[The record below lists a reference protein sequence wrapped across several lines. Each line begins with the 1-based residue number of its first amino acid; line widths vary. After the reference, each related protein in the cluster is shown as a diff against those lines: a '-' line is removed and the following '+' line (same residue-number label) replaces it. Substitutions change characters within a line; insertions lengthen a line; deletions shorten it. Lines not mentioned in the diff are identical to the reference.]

1 MATKQ
6 SGRKAGSNSSAFHI
20 LGDTLESAAE
30 TFEEATANAHDSA
43 KRAAVVTKSALGKAL
58 YNACYGISYGAVY
71 SSVFLVELLPDG
83 STLKKGFTE
92 GAESAL
98 EARHKAADRKSAVKP
113 KAKRAAKPKVRA
125 TTPVKARADDF
136 AAAAAVG

>member
-6 SGRKAGSNSSAFHI
+6 SGRKARSNTSAFHI

-43 KRAAVVTKSALGKAL
+43 KRAAVVTRSALASAL
-58 YNACYGISYGAVY
+58 YKTCYGISYGAVY
-71 SSVFLVELLPDG
+71 SSVFLVELMPEG
-83 STLKKGFTE
+83 GTLKKGFTD
-92 GAESAL
+92 GAEKAL
-98 EARHKAADRKSAVKP
+98 EARHKAAARSTPKP

-125 TTPVKARADDF
+125 SKSVKSRADDF
-136 AAAAAVG
+136 SAIATAG